1 MRIHLRSVAVLAV
14 NLAASAVAL
23 IMSAVEK
30 VGQAQ
35 DEAAPLMPDDLE
47 TGFTEAEYHEAI
59 CNAVELM
66 ADERREDVAESDFLL
81 WMYEPC
87 VAEVVYR

>member
-59 CNAVELM
+59 CNAVKLM
-66 ADERREDVAESDFLL
+66 ADERLEDVAESDFLL

-87 VAEVVYR
+87 AEEVSYE